1 MSSKDS
7 KIRKNKL
14 ARRLA
19 EEGFEMVVPCVRCAQ
34 LKKSCVKCV
43 DSSRCGECVRSNQK
57 CVESPTTFSDKEW
70 RKLVAAQEQIRLQK
84 KEMFA
89 KLQRLEMQ
97 DELLRKRAGDF
108 ISRDISDV
116 EELERLEKEEEEER
130 KREAERQKSNETI
143 AAAFQEFPSLPSNE
157 FDHVLADFLSGETL
171 ESFQGNSSA

>member
-1 MSSKDS
+1 MSSKIS
-7 KIRKNKL
+7 GIRKNKL

-19 EEGFEMVVPCVRCAQ
+19 EEGFEMVVPCTRCAQ
-34 LKKSCVKCV
+34 LNKSCVKCV
-43 DSSRCGECVRSNQK
+43 DSSRCGECARSNQK
-57 CVESPTTFSDKEW
+57 CVDSPTTFSDKEW
-70 RKLVAAQEQIRLQK
+70 RRLVAAQEQIRVQK

-108 ISRDISDV
+108 ITRDIKEI

-130 KREAERQKSNETI
+130 KREAERQKSNEMI
-143 AAAFQEFPSLPSNE
+143 AAAIQEFPVLPNGE
-157 FDHVLADFLSGETL
+157 FDHVLSDFLSGETL